1 MEYLDS
7 DKAGT
12 NGAPRPRTGRNIC
25 EVCERALVRTDTGM
39 CDFCNVKRSA
49 TPAVSREP
57 RAAPR
62 RSKRAL
68 AWLDNLPPAGRPRGV
83 VAGRIIISSA
93 CRKEQQP

>member
-1 MEYLDS
+1 VIKLALTAS
-7 DKAGT
+7 R
-12 NGAPRPRTGRNIC
+12 APGLARNIC
-25 EVCERALVRTDTGM
+25 EVCERALARTDTGM
-39 CDFCNVKRSA
+39 CDFCRRCRVN
-49 TPAVSREP
+49 

-93 CRKEQQP
+93 RRKEQQP